1 MVFIKFNF
9 MKNFIN
15 LFMNYFDYQYFI
27 DWLYFAIDFG
37 FNLDTINSINF
48 DFINSSNF
56 EFETI
61 NFKNFVNLLA
71 NYYSIFSSIH

>member
-1 MVFIKFNF
+1 
-9 MKNFIN
+9 
-15 LFMNYFDYQYFI
+15 MNYFDNQYSM

-37 FNLDTINSINF
+37 FNLHSINSINF

-61 NFKNFVNLLA
+61 NFKSFVNLLA

>member
-1 MVFIKFNF
+1 MDFIEFNF

-15 LFMNYFDYQYFI
+15 LFMNYFDYQYFM
-27 DWLYFAIDFG
+27 DWLYFAINFG
-37 FNLDTINSINF
+37 FNLHSINSINF

-61 NFKNFVNLLA
+61 NFKNFKNLLD
-71 NYYSIFSSIH
+71 NYYSKFSSIH

>member
-1 MVFIKFNF
+1 
-9 MKNFIN
+9 
-15 LFMNYFDYQYFI
+15 MNYFDNQYSM

-37 FNLDTINSINF
+37 FNLHSINSINF

-56 EFETI
+56 EFEII